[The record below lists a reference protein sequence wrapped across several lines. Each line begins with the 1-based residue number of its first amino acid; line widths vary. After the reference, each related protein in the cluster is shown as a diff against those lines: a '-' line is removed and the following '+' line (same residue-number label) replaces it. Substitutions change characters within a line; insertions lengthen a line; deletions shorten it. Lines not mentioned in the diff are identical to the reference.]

1 LKALAIV
8 PCHNEALSIS
18 GTIEE
23 IRLFAQDIEIW
34 VIDNNSADAT
44 GSIAKS
50 LGARVLHCPTV
61 GKGYAVRQAF
71 AAVTEDFDVIFMVDG
86 DHTYDVA
93 NIQSAFD
100 SVITDGYD
108 MVIGRRIHS
117 NQAQGDRDSPY
128 RAGHTIG
135 NKALSLLFKCLFK
148 IDIPDT
154 LSGWRCFSPGFVRSF
169 TGGASGFELETELN
183 AHLFL
188 IKGSVKSINVGYKG
202 RIEGSHSKLNTY
214 SDGIRILRRI
224 LFLFRT
230 ERPMM
235 AYTLLGIPWFVLST
249 ILIRNVLETYFN
261 TKTIPNFPSLIA
273 GVGSFLA
280 SILLWTTGLILSNQ
294 RISRAALARY
304 FYVRKR

>member
-8 PCHNEALSIS
+8 PCYNEALSIS
-18 GTIEE
+18 ATIEE

-44 GSIAKS
+44 GSTAKS

-108 MVIGRRIHS
+108 MVIGRRIYS
-117 NQAQGDRDSPY
+117 NEAQGDRDAPY
-128 RAGHTIG
+128 RAGHATG

-235 AYTLLGIPWFVLST
+235 AYTWLGTPWFVLSM

>member
-1 LKALAIV
+1 LKALAII
-8 PCHNEALSIS
+8 PCYNEALSIS
-18 GTIEE
+18 ATIEE

-34 VIDNNSADAT
+34 VVDNNSSDAT

-93 NIQSAFD
+93 NIQTAFH

-108 MVIGRRIHS
+108 MVIGRRVQSH
-117 NQAQGDRDSPY
+117 QARGDRDAPY
-128 RAGHTIG
+128 RAGHMTG

-188 IKGSVKSINVGYKG
+188 IKGSVKSMNVGYKG
-202 RIEGSHSKLNTY
+202 RVEGSHSKLNTY

-230 ERPMM
+230 ERPMT
-235 AYTLLGIPWFVLST
+235 AYTLLGTPWFVISI

-261 TKTIPNFPSLIA
+261 LRNIPNFPSLIA

-304 FYVRKR
+304 FYVRNR